1 MERYSI
7 PTALAAELCTEL
19 GVAVP
24 ADRVG
29 VDALY
34 RAWCARFPF
43 DPVAKAAAMVE
54 GRVPPGDDPIEV
66 AERWLT
72 AGVGSTCWGQVAVLG
87 AILEGAGVPVTV
99 GLDRMLTDELVDFHA
114 FVVADV
120 DGERLALDP
129 VHPSGRP
136 LPLAGGAT
144 GDHGAYRAGFEEVD
158 GRLEH
163 WYAKPDA
170 HYPSGRYAVL
180 STTLDAADARAFLAV
195 SAVHS
200 GVGRHFFVRRCPPG
214 EFVVTRPTEDGRAL
228 CLTTWRPDGS
238 STAELT
244 DLDHAIT
251 AVGYRPAAI
260 DWLLRGQLLDLE
272 TTPRWAT

>member
-1 MERYSI
+1 MERFSI
-7 PTALAAELCTEL
+7 PTGLAADVCTEL

-24 ADRVG
+24 ADRDG

-34 RAWCARFPF
+34 AAWCSGFPF

-54 GRVPPGDDPIEV
+54 DRVPPGADAVEV
-66 AERWLT
+66 AERWLDS
-72 AGVGSTCWGQVAVLG
+72 GVGSTCWGQVAVLG
-87 AILEGAGVPVTV
+87 AILEGAGVAVTV
-99 GLDRMLTDELVDFHA
+99 GLDRMLTDEIVDFHS

-136 LPLAGGAT
+136 LPLAGGAV
-144 GDHGAYRAGFEEVD
+144 GDHGAYRAGFDDVD

-163 WYAKPDA
+163 WYEQPDSR
-170 HYPSGRYAVL
+170 HRSGRYAVL
-180 STTLDAADARAFLAV
+180 STSLDPADTRAFLAV

-200 GVGRHFFVRRCPPG
+200 GVGRRFFLRRCPPG
-214 EFVVTRPTEDGRAL
+214 AFVVTRPTEDGRSL
-228 CLTTWRPDGS
+228 GLTTWRDGEPS
-238 STAELT
+238 SAVIT
-244 DLDHAIT
+244 DLDEAIA

-260 DWLLRGQLLDLE
+260 DWLRRGALLDLDPA
-272 TTPRWAT
+272 PRWAT